1 MHSHLRMVLSVVYLV
16 AVSPR
21 FKNID
26 HIELRM
32 GNLDL
37 LGTTGAG
44 VCLFVPAP
52 PAEVGGGGGGGAGGQ
67 VGEA

>member
-1 MHSHLRMVLSVVYLV
+1 
-16 AVSPR
+16 
-21 FKNID
+21 
-26 HIELRM
+26 M
-32 GNLDL
+32 GILDL

-52 PAEVGGGGGGGAGGQ
+52 PAEVGGGGGGGEGEGGGGGAGGQ